1 MSHNSSSVS
10 HLGNIIQPR
19 NNSLG
24 LNLPQKQAFTVP
36 NNLKSEVVII
46 PSTSQPNW
54 GSYFIFDVKER
65 NVIISDI
72 TLNFNIGSISG
83 LTGSVT
89 SFPHFS
95 PASFFTTK
103 VELVVNNVTIDT
115 LYPVSNFISQQFFN
129 HDEDRV
135 YINNMQGSYNSL
147 AQRNTLAT
155 TTSNYYI
162 KLRTF
167 YNECHIPILS
177 DSHNLQVRVY
187 MDQLANLINQSTL
200 TGTGA
205 ATLNNANL
213 IVKVLKLPAEIAL
226 NRLNAMIKKPEQ
238 TIYHNLRYSPFAVS
252 SGVSSTTIVLTP
264 FVGNIAAL
272 FFVIRNADKLTKN
285 DAYQFTAISNF
296 AILDSTSSNCV
307 GGQAIPSALALTYL
321 NQFYSK
327 SSYNTET
334 SLGANLAGTVV
345 DNKANVYAWS
355 FSSNISEA
363 LENGLLLGHRKFL
376 GNEQL
381 QLTFTAS
388 LSTSIQVDV
397 FAFCQSIFEQG
408 GSYVKVMAL

>member
-1 MSHNSSSVS
+1 MSNNSSSVS

-46 PSTSQPNW
+46 PATSQPNW

-89 SFPHFS
+89 NFPHFS

-103 VELVVNNVTIDT
+103 VELVVNNVTVDT

-135 YINNMQGSYNSL
+135 YKNNMQGSYNSL
-147 AQRNTLAT
+147 PQRNTLAT

-187 MDQLANLINQSTL
+187 MDLLANLIN
-200 TGTGA
+200 
-205 ATLNNANL
+205 
-213 IVKVLKLPAEIAL
+213 P
-226 NRLNAMIKKPEQ
+226 
-238 TIYHNLRYSPFAVS
+238 
-252 SGVSSTTIVLTP
+252 
-264 FVGNIAAL
+264 
-272 FFVIRNADKLTKN
+272 
-285 DAYQFTAISNF
+285 
-296 AILDSTSSNCV
+296 
-307 GGQAIPSALALTYL
+307 
-321 NQFYSK
+321 
-327 SSYNTET
+327 
-334 SLGANLAGTVV
+334 
-345 DNKANVYAWS
+345 
-355 FSSNISEA
+355 
-363 LENGLLLGHRKFL
+363 
-376 GNEQL
+376 
-381 QLTFTAS
+381 AS
-388 LSTSIQVDV
+388 LKAEKYFPPVS
-397 FAFCQSIFEQG
+397 
-408 GSYVKVMAL
+408 